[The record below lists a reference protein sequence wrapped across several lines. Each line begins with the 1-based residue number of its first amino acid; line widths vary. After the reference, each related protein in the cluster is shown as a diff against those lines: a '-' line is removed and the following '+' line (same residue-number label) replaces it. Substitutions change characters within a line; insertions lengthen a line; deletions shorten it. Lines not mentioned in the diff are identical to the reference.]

1 MSRPRLRSRHQQF
14 IVAWVGTA
22 KRETR
27 FSSTGSEGATYDPVN
42 NADGCRGVRI
52 ALTKRGRPNA
62 PALRKA
68 YASRDSFD
76 KFEMSANNLKAAVN
90 KVDNSAAAVEI
101 ALKRLKAA

>member
-1 MSRPRLRSRHQQF
+1 M
-14 IVAWVGTA
+14 
-22 KRETR
+22 KRVFLALEV
-27 FSSTGSEGATYDPVN
+27 FSSTGGEGATYDLVN
-42 NADGCRGVRI
+42 NADGAAVFCI

>member
-27 FSSTGSEGATYDPVN
+27 FSSTGSEGAIWSIMLAV
-42 NADGCRGVRI
+42 AAVFCI
-52 ALTKRGRPNA
+52 ALTRRGRPNA

>member
-1 MSRPRLRSRHQQF
+1 MIQA
-14 IVAWVGTA
+14 IVVTVAAVL
-22 KRETR
+22 
-27 FSSTGSEGATYDPVN
+27 
-42 NADGCRGVRI
+42 CI
-52 ALTKRGRPNA
+52 ALTKRGRPSA
-62 PALRKA
+62 PGLRKS

>member
-1 MSRPRLRSRHQQF
+1 MKRVFLALEVKEQPMIWSIMLT
-14 IVAWVGTA
+14 VAAV
-22 KRETR
+22 
-27 FSSTGSEGATYDPVN
+27 F
-42 NADGCRGVRI
+42 CI